1 VKVGGTIPANVI
13 KRAHELREA
22 IELHN
27 YRYYVLDAPTL
38 SDAEY
43 DRLFRELEELESQY
57 PGLVVP
63 ESPTQRI
70 GGAPLSEFSQ
80 VGHRTPMLS
89 LNNAFEEEEVVAFDR
104 RIREQLAVDELEYAV
119 EPKFD
124 GVAISLTYQNG
135 RLVQG
140 ATRGDGYTGEDVTAN
155 LRTIRAI
162 PLRLQAEPAP
172 ARLEVRGEVLMF
184 KRDFEKLN
192 LEQARRGE
200 KPFVN
205 PRNAAAGSLRQLDP
219 RITVTRRL
227 TFFAYALEG
236 VEGPEWPGMHSALM
250 DYLVT
255 QKFPVCGERKTVR
268 GVRGLLEYYRSIGAK
283 RESLPYDIDGVVYKL
298 NDLRQQEAMGFVAR
312 APRFALAHKFPAEEA
327 TTEVLGIDVQVGR
340 TGAVTPVARLKP
352 VFVGGVTVTN
362 ATLHNEDE
370 VRRKDIRVGDAVVVR
385 RAGDVIPEVVSVV
398 ADRRPAETREFI
410 MPQSCPVCGSK
421 IVRLPGE
428 AISRCSGGLYCPAQ
442 RKQTILHFASRRAMD
457 IQGLGVKLVDQLVDK
472 DLIKTAADLYRL
484 DVPTLANLERMA
496 ELSASN
502 LVRAIEGGK
511 KTTLARFIYAMGIP
525 NIGEATA
532 KELARFFGSLDRLM
546 GAYEETLQYVPDI
559 GPEMARSIVQF
570 LAEPHNRE
578 VIAQLRSSGVHWEE
592 KKSTGGKETSLAG
605 FISWLE
611 IPGIGPST
619 AEDFAERFGTLDR
632 LMHADAQTL
641 QREAAVSARA
651 AQSIVDYFRN
661 PAHRDVITQLRGLGV
676 TFAKQAARVESSSP
690 VRGKTFVLTGTMPD
704 MTREEAK
711 EKIEALGGK
720 VAGSVSK
727 KTDYVVA
734 GDESG
739 TKLAKARELGVPILD
754 QAGLV
759 KLLFAVVAE
768 GRPE

>member
-1 VKVGGTIPANVI
+1 MGGSIPANVI
-13 KRAHELREA
+13 KRARALREA
-22 IELHN
+22 VELHN

-38 SDAEY
+38 PDAEY

-63 ESPTQRI
+63 ESPTQRV
-70 GGAPLSEFSQ
+70 GGGPLSEFSQ

-89 LNNAFEEEEVVAFDR
+89 LNNAFEDEEVVAFDR
-104 RIREQLAVDELEYAV
+104 RIREHLAVDEVEYAV

-124 GVAISLTYQNG
+124 GVAVSLTYENG
-135 RLVQG
+135 RLTRG

-155 LRTIRAI
+155 LRTVRAI
-162 PLRLQAEPAP
+162 PLRLQARPTP
-172 ARLEVRGEVLMF
+172 ARMEVRGEVLMF
-184 KRDFEKLN
+184 KRDFEQLN
-192 LEQARRGE
+192 REQAGKAE
-200 KPFVN
+200 KAFVN

-219 RITVTRRL
+219 RITATRRL
-227 TFFAYALEG
+227 AFFAYALEET
-236 VEGPEWPGMHSALM
+236 EGLERPRTHSELM

-255 QKFPVCGERKTVR
+255 QKFPVCGERRTAR
-268 GVRGLLEYYRSIGAK
+268 GVRGLLDYYRSIGAK
-283 RESLPYDIDGVVYKL
+283 RESLPYDIDGVVYKV
-298 NDLRQQEAMGFVAR
+298 NDLGLQERMGFVAR

-327 TTEVLGIDVQVGR
+327 TTEVTGIDVQVGR

-370 VRRKDIRVGDAVVVR
+370 VRRKDIRIGDAVIVR

-398 ADRRPAETREFI
+398 ADRRPAGAMEFV
-410 MPQSCPVCGSK
+410 MPEMCPVCGSK
-421 IVRLPGE
+421 IVRPPGE

-457 IQGLGVKLVDQLVDK
+457 IEGLGVKLVDQLVEK
-472 DLIKTAADLYRL
+472 ELVKTAADLYRL
-484 DVPTLANLERMA
+484 DLPNLSNLERMA
-496 ELSASN
+496 ERSAGN
-502 LVRAIEGGK
+502 LVRAIDDSK
-511 KTTLARFIYAMGIP
+511 RTTLARFIYAMGIP

-546 GAYEETLQYVPDI
+546 EAREETLRYVPDI
-559 GPEMARSIVQF
+559 GPEVARSIVQF

-592 KKSTGGKETSLAG
+592 TKTTEGKETSLAG

-619 AEDFAERFGTLDR
+619 AEDLAERFGTLDR

-641 QREAAVSARA
+641 QREAALSAGA

-661 PAHRDVITQLRGLGV
+661 PAHRDVITQLRALGV
-676 TFAKQAARVESSSP
+676 TFAKQAARLESSSP
-690 VRGKTFVLTGTMPD
+690 VRGRTFVLTGTLPD

-734 GDESG
+734 GAESG
-739 TKLAKARELGVPILD
+739 TKLDKARELGITILD
-754 QAGLV
+754 RAGLM
-759 KLLFAVVAE
+759 KLLSGTDEKGRAE
-768 GRPE
+768 